1 MSGRFIAVTGAFV
14 TACFAVP
21 AHADPCEAPVP
32 SQVGVEFSGLVRYV
46 GDGDG
51 LCVGRTSDPNEWIEV
66 RLADFDAP
74 ELHTPGGPAAKAAL
88 RAAIGA
94 PTITTPSGATLARKH
109 VYAWSST
116 ASTFSL
122 ATIVGREMTDG
133 NVDHDVYTGGQV
145 TEFKMA
151 QGLGPDGGGVTS
163 DTLATCEFAVDYAA
177 VDRAKAANGSTAYP
191 DPLLA
196 FGLGECTLSL
206 GPDLGD
212 LDPEC
217 LNKFEATFPT
227 GLDLANRCIS
237 GSLAREK
244 ATRGEIPK
252 PTLSLG
258 RRYKSRALY
267 DAFLDGAVMAF
278 RAEWVGPTEIETGF
292 PPSVRLDIPAIR
304 LTGSTPQ
311 MSEDA
316 ATTQDLPA
324 EVLWNG
330 TDPLATLTLVTT
342 DTAV

>member
-1 MSGRFIAVTGAFV
+1 MAGKNYVEIAHETTFATAPSTGWR
-14 TACFAVP
+14 
-21 AHADPCEAPVP
+21 
-32 SQVGVEFSGLVRYV
+32 GVEAADDSHQANVLTQQRSGIRRGKQGPMALGASSIVR
-46 GDGDG
+46 GGTGTIKTHLLSNG
-51 LCVGRTSDPNEWIEV
+51 LG
-66 RLADFDAP
+66 L
-74 ELHTPGGPAAKAAL
+74 LL
-88 RAAIGA
+88 RAAIDA

-163 DTLATCEFAVDYAA
+163 DTLATCEFGVDYAA

-267 DAFLDGAVMAF
+267 DAFLDGDVMAF